1 MLHKGCF
8 SRKSFFHK
16 LRQKVWL
23 ISKLL
28 RSPRK
33 KAIARGY
40 TVSQAHYYRG
50 VGDSAANTETIY
62 GTVALFSFICSVD
75 TRGWRDGTD
84 GHVEESQEK
93 IMKTNK
99 WWETGNEEY

>member
-1 MLHKGCF
+1 M
-8 SRKSFFHK
+8 
-16 LRQKVWL
+16 RQKVWL

-28 RSPRK
+28 SHLGK

-62 GTVALFSFICSVD
+62 VIVAFFSFICSVD

-84 GHVEESQEK
+84 GHIEENKEK
-93 IMKTNK
+93 NYENK
-99 WWETGNEEY
+99 

>member
-1 MLHKGCF
+1 MFLQKILF
-8 SRKSFFHK
+8 PQIETKSLANFQVAK
-16 LRQKVWL
+16 
-23 ISKLL
+23 
-28 RSPRK
+28 SPRK

-62 GTVALFSFICSVD
+62 VIVAFFSFICSVD

-84 GHVEESQEK
+84 GHIEENKEK

-99 WWETGNEEY
+99 QWETGNEEY

>member
-1 MLHKGCF
+1 MLGRNKCF
-8 SRKSFFHK
+8 IKAVSLENPFTTNWDKSLANFQVAK
-16 LRQKVWL
+16 
-23 ISKLL
+23 
-28 RSPRK
+28 SPRK

-62 GTVALFSFICSVD
+62 VIVAFFSFICSVD

-84 GHVEESQEK
+84 GHIEENKEK

-99 WWETGNEEY
+99 